1 MGWRN
6 LKKLGSLLD
15 GYEDTRRRIQLSNNA
30 MESMNRVWP
39 QQRLYINQKLKIYK
53 TIVKNV
59 L

>member
-6 LKKLGSLLD
+6 LKKLESILD
-15 GYEDTRRRIQLSNNA
+15 DYEDTRRRIQLSNNA

-39 QQRLYINQKLKIYK
+39 QQRLYINQKLKIYI